1 MCVWNTLKN
10 YKLLLHSRATSTK
23 LSVTRHYITDW
34 MNGPGSQSVRSLNI
48 NNSFF
53 FLSSSAEKQKVKA
66 SIRLLKSTTAAKK
79 WKLFINSKNNFE
91 LAKLFLALSFARS
104 RRVSQVVSHD
114 HVKQSSR
121 HGVEQ
126 TSFNTA
132 FKLEWCSSIV
142 IRSKFPIRLHRKFDV
157 VASINPSV
165 CWHQA
170 SSNESQKSVVWISPI
185 AICFRE
191 PWYMQ
196 PTTAAAITTTNSL
209 HSTLIW
215 TRARCRLLF

>member
-1 MCVWNTLKN
+1 MVRA
-10 YKLLLHSRATSTK
+10 HSPIAK
-23 LSVTRHYITDW
+23 H
-34 MNGPGSQSVRSLNI
+34 QQQ
-48 NNSFF
+48 FF
-53 FLSSSAEKQKVKA
+53 FSPALPKNKKVEA
-66 SIRLLKSTTAAKK
+66 SIRLLKSTTTAKK

-91 LAKLFLALSFARS
+91 LAKLFLALSCALAAS
-104 RRVSQVVSHD
+104 LKSHD

-132 FKLEWCSSIV
+132 FQLEWCSSIV
-142 IRSKFPIRLHRKFDV
+142 IRSKFPIRLDRKFDV
-157 VASINPSV
+157 VASNNPSV

-215 TRARCRLLF
+215 TRARCRLLFF